1 VQNFKNPPSLE
12 EKHMGLREKFDEKIK
27 RKEQEIQEHEN
38 KIREA
43 KAYIQALQDT
53 IKLLPKEDESAS
65 FQVKK
70 LRPGSAVYKTMML
83 LKKTGKPIH
92 INEILKALGKTT
104 SKKDRISLGG
114 SLGWYVRKNEI
125 FTRPEP
131 NTFGLI
137 AFEKSEEPPEDF
149 GIDHKEII
157 E

>member
-1 VQNFKNPPSLE
+1 
-12 EKHMGLREKFDEKIK
+12 MGLREKFDEKIK

-38 KIREA
+38 RIREA

-53 IKLLPKEDESAS
+53 IKLLPKEEEEAS
-65 FQVKK
+65 LKIK
-70 LRPGSAVYKTMML
+70 RLRPGSTVYKTMIY
-83 LKKTGKPIH
+83 LKKVGKPMH
-92 INEILKALGKTT
+92 INEILKAIGKTT

-114 SLGWYVRKNEI
+114 SLAGYVRKNEI

-137 AFEKSEEPPEDF
+137 GFEKNEEPPENF
-149 GIDHKEII
+149 GVPNKEVI